1 MSVRKLPLIC
11 AYICFSFTF
20 ISASSSALISHL
32 SYPVFLS
39 FSQLFHLM
47 RCELKRR
54 EVCNTWR
61 LELSF
66 MRLGCCPA
74 PFLAGV
80 AFYVPMQM
88 AH

>member
-11 AYICFSFTF
+11 VYICFSFTF
-20 ISASSSALISHL
+20 ISASSLPRISHL
-32 SYPVFLS
+32 TSPLFLS

-74 PFLAGV
+74 LFLAGV